1 MELSLT
7 FAHRVTSQK
16 KDQTFESADPD
27 QSCSGD
33 QSCLGAAGAGT
44 LPVIRVR
51 VTLDA
56 SVRGKQVIDSIS
68 NCGLFARD
76 AVQYMKTS
84 IATYILF
91 TYSNTIRQI
100 QDMAD
105 RSNFSSDGYGP
116 SKPSEEGDYLASCS
130 YQPCIYQPPIDDYQ
144 SWHSFYLMQQSSQ
157 AQNEEYAS
165 LRPITGQMQQSQA
178 PNTMAPYPSA
188 ESLYMQNAYSQPQY
202 SSAGGIVSPYGA
214 QSLGGL
220 SGVDNAGNMISPYDP
235 QPSFDTHLPNVSSY
249 VPNPVSYGDA
259 PSNVATSLNAA
270 TPSDWQQSQF
280 TAPMQDLS
288 AMQSLLA
295 ITDSSTPSML
305 PQSDRSANT
314 VALQSTPMK
323 YMELE
328 DWWSFRQMN
337 RHINT
342 KAPDGHMCFAC
353 KKRFGHF
360 QVLVTMRRSIGEEF
374 GDRCS
379 T

>member
-1 MELSLT
+1 
-7 FAHRVTSQK
+7 
-16 KDQTFESADPD
+16 
-27 QSCSGD
+27 
-33 QSCLGAAGAGT
+33 
-44 LPVIRVR
+44 
-51 VTLDA
+51 
-56 SVRGKQVIDSIS
+56 
-68 NCGLFARD
+68 
-76 AVQYMKTS
+76 
-84 IATYILF
+84 
-91 TYSNTIRQI
+91 
-100 QDMAD
+100 MAD
-105 RSNFSSDGYGP
+105 RSNFSSDGFGP

-130 YQPCIYQPPIDDYQ
+130 YQPCIYQPPTDDYQ

-188 ESLYMQNAYSQPQY
+188 ESLYMQKSYSQPQY
-202 SSAGGIVSPYGA
+202 LSAGGIASPYGS
-214 QSLGGL
+214 QFLGGL

-235 QPSFDTHLPNVSSY
+235 QPRFDTHVPNIISC

-305 PQSDRSANT
+305 PQSDHSTDT
-314 VALQSTPMK
+314 VALQSTPII

-342 KAPDGHMCFAC
+342 KAPDGYMCFAC

-360 QVLVTMRRSIGEEF
+360 QVLVTHEKEHWGGVRRPLQHLISDGYVCQKCYRQFDTFSKLRDHESACFTVEYP
-374 GDRCS
+374 GDWEVWLEDRPNIRRYIESKMPLVCPVDTCDQHHKRREYGNKSFLRHIVCFHGDILS
-379 T
+379 TLDE